1 MHALAQVRQLGYA
14 LDDQENEDGAR
25 CVGAPIFE
33 YPGRVTAA
41 ISVSA
46 PASRLGHEQVGDV
59 AAAVMEAAALI
70 SRQLGHVGSSV
81 SALPSTSLPSASLPS
96 PVPLSTPKRRLW
108 RCLASCPFPEG
119 WLVLG
124 D

>member
-1 MHALAQVRQLGYA
+1 MDEPARHLPLRLVPRTVFTLHTRASVLQALAQARQQGYA

-46 PASRLGHEQVGDV
+46 PASRLGREQVSAV
-59 AAAVMEAAALI
+59 AAAVREAANAI
-70 SRQLGHVGSSV
+70 SRQLGHSSAN
-81 SALPSTSLPSASLPS
+81 SAHQPA
-96 PVPLSTPKRRLW
+96 PVAPKD
-108 RCLASCPFPEG
+108 AT
-119 WLVLG
+119 
-124 D
+124 